1 MVAAPEV
8 KQVNADLYGAET
20 PKLDG
25 TRANRVEASK
35 RAVYVDASKAFVEDD
50 GWSLKLQA
58 CRSIPSL
65 K

>member
-8 KQVNADLYGAET
+8 KQVKAGLYGAET

-25 TRANRVEASK
+25 TRGNRVRTSK
-35 RAVYVDASKAFVEDD
+35 RAVYLDASKAFVKDD